1 MQRTRRV
8 SQSRGGRDTDGPS
21 YHPAISG
28 DGRFVAFVSEA
39 SNLTHDGSKRVAQI
53 YLRDM
58 ETGATELI
66 SRAPAGRPGDA
77 ACARPV
83 VSGDGS
89 VIAYQSLA
97 SNLLCDDKCGPS
109 GRDINLLWDVYVYD
123 RPVRRTIR
131 ASSGRRE
138 EWMESSRGPSLDDTG
153 RLLAFMSTHP
163 SSPGDEGHGE
173 DLFILGL
180 ESQMSGKLTYR
191 KFSISIRSEVVVLRW
206 TRTVFPSGDTARR
219 FGSKGALTLPRTRT
233 RPVEGSST

>member
-8 SQSRGGRDTDGPS
+8 SQGRGGRDADGPS
-21 YHPAISG
+21 YQPAISG
-28 DGRFVAFVSEA
+28 DGRLVAFVSEA
-39 SNLTHDGSKRVAQI
+39 STLTDDGSKRVAQI

-66 SRAPAGRPGDA
+66 SRGPAGRPGDA

-89 VIAYQSLA
+89 VVAYQSLA
-97 SNLLCDDKCGPS
+97 SNLRCDDTCGPS
-109 GRDINLLWDVYVYD
+109 GRDINLLWDVYAYD

-131 ASSGRRE
+131 ASGGGRE

-163 SSPGDEGHGE
+163 SSAGDERHDE

-180 ESQMSGKLTYR
+180 ESRMSGDLPTGNSR
-191 KFSISIRSEVVVLRW
+191 SASDRRWSCCAGPGPSFRQAIRPGGL
-206 TRTVFPSGDTARR
+206 ARR
-219 FGSKGALTLPRTRT
+219 AP
-233 RPVEGSST
+233 